1 MTNEEYDK
9 MFQVSKKSLEETQQT
24 PKVIQMT
31 EEVVLK
37 KLNLRT
43 LKGAFMVLLMGFAL
57 SLVAFIFE
65 TLHWDYQALK
75 RAARNCYSQMIEGF
89 KCVFRVIWKKVFR
102 KIIDLVLFKYN
113 WN

>member
-24 PKVIQMT
+24 PKDIQMT

-57 SLVAFIFE
+57 SLVAFLFE
-65 TLHWDYQALK
+65 TFRWDC
-75 RAARNCYSQMIEGF
+75 RAMKQMASACYRRTIEGF
-89 KCVFRVIWKKVFR
+89 KGVLRSIWERVLR
-102 KIIDLVLFKYN
+102 KIVDLVLFKYK

>member
-57 SLVAFIFE
+57 SLGAFLFE

-75 RAARNCYSQMIEGF
+75 RAASYCYSQIIEGF
-89 KCVFRVIWKKVFR
+89 KCVFRVIWKKVVR